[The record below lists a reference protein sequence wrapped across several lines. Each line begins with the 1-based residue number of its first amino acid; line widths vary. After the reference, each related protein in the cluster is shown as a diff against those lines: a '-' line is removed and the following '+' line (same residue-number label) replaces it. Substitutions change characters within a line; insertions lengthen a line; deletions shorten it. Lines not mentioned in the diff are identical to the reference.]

1 MILRSQMQQFCW
13 RQRPAASSPH
23 EPSRA
28 RCAAW
33 RFWIGLVSPGACAA
47 DDAGDWFPALGR
59 TGTECRST
67 CGISQGVALAILAIA
82 LLRPSPGVAQSV
94 ALAPSTMPGIG
105 SVSERY
111 QSYNVEMIEVTGG
124 R

>member
-47 DDAGDWFPALGR
+47 DDVSDWFPSFGR
-59 TGTECRST
+59 TGTECQST
-67 CGISQGVALAILAIA
+67 DGIPDLARRVNVITALSATQAALAAKA
-82 LLRPSPGVAQSV
+82 AT
-94 ALAPSTMPGIG
+94 STIPIVFQVG
-105 SVSERY
+105 
-111 QSYNVEMIEVTGG
+111 T
-124 R
+124 